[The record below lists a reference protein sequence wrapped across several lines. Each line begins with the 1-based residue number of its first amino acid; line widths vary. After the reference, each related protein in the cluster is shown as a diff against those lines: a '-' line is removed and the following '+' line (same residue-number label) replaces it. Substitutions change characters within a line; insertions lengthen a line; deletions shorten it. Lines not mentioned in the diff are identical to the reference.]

1 MLKLHPTQLS
11 LISILPPSPSGRHS
25 ATSHTNTN
33 PQEGRAKN
41 PSVYKQEDSLWERM
55 DDTVLPNLKDSSV
68 NRFDMLRDSVE
79 KEGILASYVA
89 LCLTSL
95 GSE

>member
-1 MLKLHPTQLS
+1 MMSTEQSDFANWLWEAVLMLKLHPTQLS
-11 LISILPPSPSGRHS
+11 LISILPPSPSGRRS

-55 DDTVLPNLKDSSV
+55 DDTVLPNLKDSS
-68 NRFDMLRDSVE
+68 
-79 KEGILASYVA
+79 G
-89 LCLTSL
+89 
-95 GSE
+95 